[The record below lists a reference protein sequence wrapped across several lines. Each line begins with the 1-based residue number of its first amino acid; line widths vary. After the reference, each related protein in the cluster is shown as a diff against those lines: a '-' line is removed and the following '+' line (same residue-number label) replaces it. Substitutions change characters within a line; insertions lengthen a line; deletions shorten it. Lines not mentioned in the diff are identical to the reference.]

1 MLIAV
6 AIDVES
12 YNRAGVVDPLRH
24 GEGRVGHVERR
35 IDAFAQQETMAVT
48 MPAST

>member
-1 MLIAV
+1 MFIVV

-12 YNRAGVVDPLRH
+12 YNLASVVDPLRH
-24 GEGRVGHVERR
+24 GEGRAGHVELR

-48 MPAST
+48 FVST